1 MFGKKKSVAGLDIG
15 SSSIKMVELEGK
27 LNNLNLVSLG
37 FENLPGDTIID
48 GQIMELN
55 VVSDVIQSV
64 CTNHQVNADNVVTGV
79 SGHSVILKN
88 IVLPPM
94 SHEELEESIDWHA
107 EEHIPYDLADVSLD
121 YQVTAETADSTHVL
135 IAACKRERIDN
146 IKQAIQLAGK
156 TPVVIDVDTFALQN
170 CYEVNY
176 NPTDDDVVTLLNIG
190 ASTMNVNIVKGT
202 RSLFT
207 RDITVGGSQ
216 FTDVLQR
223 SLGLNFQQAEAVK
236 RGVAGRGRRHRRKI
250 HRAADEQR
258 DRDRRDGD
266 PKDFR
271 FLSCDDRGQLRRVVQ
286 KILISGGGSKLAGLA
301 QELSERLEL
310 PVEVLEPVP
319 QYQSRRQEIRPG
331 LSQRDRAG
339 NGGCRRI
346 GRKGSVNKM
355 IKINL
360 LNSVT
365 ERQSGTVAAVDR
377 KISSPASRFLLMSV
391 VVERYARRRHR
402 LGRYQHADGKDRGRT
417 RA

>member
-1 MFGKKKSVAGLDIG
+1 MFGNKESVAGLDIG
-15 SSSIKMVELEGK
+15 ASSVKMVELDGK

-37 FENLPGDTIID
+37 YENLPADTIID

-64 CTNHQVNADNVVTGV
+64 CTNHQVNATNVVTGV

-94 SHEELEESIDWHA
+94 SREELEESIDWHA

-121 YQVTAETADSTHVL
+121 YEVTAESPEATNVL
-135 IAACKRERIDN
+135 IAACKKERIDN

-176 NPTDDDVVTLLNIG
+176 TPTEDDVVTLLNIG

-236 RGVAGRGRRHRRKI
+236 RGVVDAVEGREATGMEPLMLNVT
-250 HRAADEQR
+250 A
-258 DRDRRDGD
+258 
-266 PKDFR
+266 
-271 FLSCDDRGQLRRVVQ
+271 
-286 KILISGGGSKLAGLA
+286 SGAMGIEK
-301 QELSERLEL
+301 
-310 PVEVLEPVP
+310 
-319 QYQSRRQEIRPG
+319 
-331 LSQRDRAG
+331 
-339 NGGCRRI
+339 
-346 GRKGSVNKM
+346 
-355 IKINL
+355 
-360 LNSVT
+360 
-365 ERQSGTVAAVDR
+365 
-377 KISSPASRFLLMSV
+377 
-391 VVERYARRRHR
+391 
-402 LGRYQHADGKDRGRT
+402 
-417 RA
+417 

>member
-15 SSSIKMVELEGK
+15 SSSVKMVELDGK

-37 FENLPGDTIID
+37 LENLPADTIID

-64 CTNHQVNADNVVTGV
+64 CTNHQVNAMNVVTGV

-88 IVLPPM
+88 IVLPSM
-94 SHEELEESIDWHA
+94 SKEELEESIDWHA

-121 YQVTAETADSTHVL
+121 YQVTAESPEATNVL
-135 IAACKRERIDN
+135 IAACKKERIDN

-156 TPVVIDVDTFALQN
+156 SPVVIDVDTFALQN

-176 NPTDDDVVTLLNIG
+176 NPTEDDVVTLLNIG

-236 RGVAGRGRRHRRKI
+236 RGVT
-250 HRAADEQR
+250 
-258 DRDRRDGD
+258 D
-266 PKDFR
+266 PVEGLNPFR
-271 FLSCDDRGQLRRVVQ
+271 NIKVDAKKFDPEYLSEIVPEMAV
-286 KILISGGGSKLAGLA
+286 AVGLA
-301 QELSERLEL
+301 
-310 PVEVLEPVP
+310 V
-319 QYQSRRQEIRPG
+319 
-331 LSQRDRAG
+331 
-339 NGGCRRI
+339 
-346 GRKGSVNKM
+346 
-355 IKINL
+355 
-360 LNSVT
+360 
-365 ERQSGTVAAVDR
+365 
-377 KISSPASRFLLMSV
+377 
-391 VVERYARRRHR
+391 
-402 LGRYQHADGKDRGRT
+402 RGV
-417 RA
+417 